1 MNPHCLKCGT
11 HLEAEWSFCPHC
23 GAGNEPPAPPAPP
36 VPRDHENAPVTGAFS
51 GLLLGVIAAP
61 VLIIV
66 GVMLCLTGLGAF
78 AGVPMIIAGFFAP
91 LAGPFFGSGSIGG
104 RCPWCGAHIS
114 SLKHSHEFSCHAC
127 SRRVVVRNRALV
139 KAA

>member
-1 MNPHCLKCGT
+1 MHSSCAKCGT
-11 HLEAEWSFCPHC
+11 HLEAKWSFCPHC
-23 GAGNEPPAPPAPP
+23 GAGNEPPAPL
-36 VPRDHENAPVTGAFS
+36 VERIHENAPVSGAFS
-51 GLLLGVIAAP
+51 GMMLGFIAAP

-78 AGVPMIIAGFFAP
+78 VGVPMIVAGFFAP

-104 RCPWCGAHIS
+104 KCPWCGAKIS
-114 SLKHSHEFSCHAC
+114 SLKHSQEFTCHHC
-127 SRRVVVRNRALV
+127 SQRVVVRDHELV

>member
-1 MNPHCLKCGT
+1 MNPSCLKCGT
-11 HLEAEWSFCPHC
+11 HLEAEWCFCPHC
-23 GAGNEPPAPPAPP
+23 GAVDEAPAAP
-36 VPRDHENAPVTGAFS
+36 VPRDHENAPVKGAFS
-51 GLLLGVIAAP
+51 GLMLGVIAAP

-66 GVMLCLTGLGAF
+66 GVMLCLTGLGAI

-104 RCPWCGAHIS
+104 KCPWCGAHIS

-127 SRRVVVRNRALV
+127 SQHVMVKNRELV